1 MQTSPGPKLISL
13 TQWENTIIFPSPCIG
28 LLRILSASCLL
39 SYCSQFPNASVPTSK
54 LNLSRNKWVFFL
66 ISLRMSSAA
75 TQNAGLCLHCF
86 MLLQQW
92 HSKTWW
98 RPCVGCC
105 AEKMTDCPSFL
116 TLKTHSVQLQQETDP
131 SQQQQCNWK
140 FKSER
145 QPKTLWTSGYGI
157 LGIRVIIIIRS
168 IWNALAENSNE
179 RPRLRT
185 SNILRSGIIFNPW
198 PCFVCFYIVPLA
210 SPFLFQMLNSLNN
223 TDRKQAQTQ

>member
-54 LNLSRNKWVFFL
+54 LNLSRNKWGFFL
-66 ISLRMSSAA
+66 ISLRMSAAA

-105 AEKMTDCPSFL
+105 ADAQRKWLTVPVSWLSRYRVYSFNRRL
-116 TLKTHSVQLQQETDP
+116 IRHSSSNAIGSLRVRGNQKL
-131 SQQQQCNWK
+131 
-140 FKSER
+140 
-145 QPKTLWTSGYGI
+145 YG
-157 LGIRVIIIIRS
+157 
-168 IWNALAENSNE
+168 
-179 RPRLRT
+179 
-185 SNILRSGIIFNPW
+185 
-198 PCFVCFYIVPLA
+198 PLDME
-210 SPFLFQMLNSLNN
+210 S
-223 TDRKQAQTQ
+223 